1 MKNTQTPSLGFPAA
15 TARSGQAS
23 ARRKLQS
30 SWQEGKGGALSVWKT
45 RSGAGCGQPRPAAP
59 AAEAGPACRQPA
71 ATQPALLRSQGGVCS
86 STHPGRADFQDGLLG
101 EEGRGEWVWK
111 RINLL
116 CSPVVVQK
124 QAPDFLLGLILA
136 ELLSVLRHT
145 PTRGKSHRCP
155 VHRPR
160 AGAADS
166 ILPLAQTDAVTAAQ
180 GTLRAAEQTDTHH
193 ALVQAGRGSCL
204 WGRRAGG

>member
-1 MKNTQTPSLGFPAA
+1 M
-15 TARSGQAS
+15 
-23 ARRKLQS
+23 
-30 SWQEGKGGALSVWKT
+30 
-45 RSGAGCGQPRPAAP
+45 
-59 AAEAGPACRQPA
+59 
-71 ATQPALLRSQGGVCS
+71 
-86 STHPGRADFQDGLLG
+86 LG

-145 PTRGKSHRCP
+145 PTQGKSHRCP

-160 AGAADS
+160 PGAADS
-166 ILPLAQTDAVTAAQ
+166 ILPLAQTDAVTALRRADLAAQ
-180 GTLRAAEQTDTHH
+180 GTLRAAEQTDTGH